1 MKFTISTQEL
11 NYLINKIQNVVPLK
25 PTVPIL
31 ANFLIE
37 ASNDELILTATDLA
51 VSIRCNTDAAI
62 EEEGATTLP
71 AKRFSQLVRE
81 LTAVNVEI
89 STNSHETT
97 TLIAGTSRF
106 KVNGMNKETYP
117 DLPDLT
123 QSVTFQIGQKEL
135 KDLLFRTAFAV
146 SKEDT
151 RYVLTGVM
159 MDISEGSVTFV
170 GTDGRRLSRSQ
181 KKIEIDPAIQT
192 KAIIPH
198 KAVDEILKNL
208 MEEGEAKISL
218 MPDKIGVEANQTLLL
233 AKLLTGEFPD
243 YNRLIP
249 EHSPIVLILHREE
262 LISLLRQVSL
272 FITDIHHSARF
283 TFTEGELKL
292 TANSKDFG
300 EGNVGMPV
308 NYQGPK
314 LEIALNPS
322 NFLDILRHCKEET
335 VTLGLTDPYNPGII
349 TDGTYQG
356 KINEASP
363 LFVIMPMRLAED

>member
-37 ASNDELILTATDLA
+37 ASNDELILTATDLS
-51 VSIRCNTDAAI
+51 VSIRCNTEAKI

-71 AKRFSQLVRE
+71 AKRFSQLVKE
-81 LTAVNVEI
+81 LTTVNVQV

-97 TLIAGTSRF
+97 TLVAGTSRF

-123 QSVTFQIGQKEL
+123 QAVTFQIPQKEL

-151 RYVLTGVM
+151 RYVLTGIM
-159 MDISEGSVTFV
+159 MDIANGVVTFV
-170 GTDGRRLSRSQ
+170 GTDGRRLSRTHT
-181 KKIEIDPAIQT
+181 KIEIDPSIET

-198 KAVDEILKNL
+198 KAIDEILKNL
-208 MEEGEAKISL
+208 LDEGVAKVSL
-218 MPDKIGVEANQTLLL
+218 TTDKIAVESNQTLLL

-249 EHSPIVLILHREE
+249 ENSSTILILHRDE

-272 FITDIHHSARF
+272 FITDMHHSARF
-283 TFTEGELKL
+283 SFFEGELKL
-292 TANSKDFG
+292 LANSKDFG
-300 EGNVGMPV
+300 EGHVAMPV
-308 NYQGPK
+308 NYQGEK
-314 LEIALNPS
+314 FEIALNPS

-335 VTLGLTDPYNPGII
+335 VTLGLTDMHNPGIL

-356 KINEASP
+356 KLNEASP
-363 LFVIMPMRLAED
+363 LFIIMPMRLAED